1 MHCSRG
7 ATGSTGET
15 GAKLGTVGGKCVR
28 KAPIDTL
35 LVPAGGKAPFDHI
48 TACVD
53 FSELSPQVIKSAAGI
68 ARADSGSLTALYA
81 HEKVDQSVFCKGPPQ
96 ELIDKLPGVI
106 EQRFASELAPLA
118 GETPVSFTM
127 TVCRSY
133 SEGIVRHAADSGTS
147 LVALG
152 TTGRSGIAYLLL
164 GTTAEKVI
172 REVGCAV
179 LAVKPRKS

>member
-1 MHCSRG
+1 
-7 ATGSTGET
+7 
-15 GAKLGTVGGKCVR
+15 
-28 KAPIDTL
+28 
-35 LVPAGGKAPFDHI
+35 
-48 TACVD
+48 
-53 FSELSPQVIKSAAGI
+53 
-68 ARADSGSLTALYA
+68 
-81 HEKVDQSVFCKGPPQ
+81 
-96 ELIDKLPGVI
+96 
-106 EQRFASELAPLA
+106 
-118 GETPVSFTM
+118 M